1 MSSMLTFDPK
11 DEAVGKVHGYLL
23 GAIAPRPIAFASTV
37 DKEGQVNLSP
47 YSFFNCFGANPP
59 TLIFSPARRV
69 RDNTIK
75 HTLENIRE
83 VPEVVINIAN
93 YPMVEQMSLASTE
106 YEKGVN
112 EFIKAGF
119 EEAPSERVRPP
130 RVKNA
135 PASFECVVKQ
145 VIETGQEGG
154 AGNLVICEVVLA
166 HIREDILDENKRI
179 DPYKLDAVSRMGGN
193 YYCRSVPESIFE
205 IEKPLATKG
214 IGVDSIPEH
223 VRMSD
228 VLTGNNLGR
237 LGNVEQLPSVD
248 EVEEASKSDEVTEL
262 YVRYGGSAAN
272 YRIELHKLAQFYLQ
286 KGDTMRAWA
295 ILLQEPGSTAG
306 I

>member
-1 MSSMLTFDPK
+1 MSMLTFDPK
-11 DEAVGKVHGYLL
+11 EEAVGKVHGYLL

-37 DKEGQVNLSP
+37 DKDGKVNLSP

-106 YEKGVN
+106 YGKGVN
-112 EFIKAGF
+112 EFVKAGF
-119 EEAPSERVRPP
+119 EEAPSQRVKPP
-130 RVKNA
+130 RIKNA

-166 HIREDILDENKRI
+166 HIRENILDKNKRI
-179 DPYKLDAVSRMGGN
+179 DPHKLDAVSRMGGN
-193 YYCRSVPESIFE
+193 WYCRSIPDSLFE
-205 IEKPLATKG
+205 VEKPLTTKG
-214 IGVDSIPEH
+214 IGVDNIPQH
-223 VRMSD
+223 IRYSN

-237 LGNVEQLPSVD
+237 LGNVETLPSPE
-248 EVEEASKSDEVTEL
+248 EVEEASKGSDVTEL
-262 YVRYGGSAAN
+262 YVRYGGDATT
-272 YRIELHKLAQFYLQ
+272 YRNELHKLAQYYLQ
-286 KGDTMRAWA
+286 MGDTMRAWKV
-295 ILLQEPGSTAG
+295 LLQEKGE
-306 I
+306 

>member
-1 MSSMLTFDPK
+1 MLTFDPK
-11 DEAVGKVHGYLL
+11 EEAVGKVHGYLL

-37 DKEGQVNLSP
+37 DKDGKVNLSP

-106 YEKGVN
+106 YGKGVN
-112 EFIKAGF
+112 EFVKAGF
-119 EEAPSERVRPP
+119 EEAPSQRVKPP
-130 RVKNA
+130 RIKDA

-179 DPYKLDAVSRMGGN
+179 DPHKLDAVSRMGGN
-193 YYCRSVPESIFE
+193 WYCRSIPDSLFE
-205 IEKPLATKG
+205 VEKPLTTKG
-214 IGVDSIPEH
+214 IGVDNIPRH
-223 VRMSD
+223 IRYSD

-237 LGNVEQLPSVD
+237 LGNVEALPSPE
-248 EVEEASKSDEVTEL
+248 EVEEASKGSDVTEL
-262 YVRYGGSAAN
+262 YVRYGGDTTT
-272 YRIELHKLAQFYLQ
+272 YRNELHKLAQYYLQ
-286 KGDTMRAWA
+286 MGDTMKAWKV
-295 ILLQEPGSTAG
+295 LLQEKGE
-306 I
+306 